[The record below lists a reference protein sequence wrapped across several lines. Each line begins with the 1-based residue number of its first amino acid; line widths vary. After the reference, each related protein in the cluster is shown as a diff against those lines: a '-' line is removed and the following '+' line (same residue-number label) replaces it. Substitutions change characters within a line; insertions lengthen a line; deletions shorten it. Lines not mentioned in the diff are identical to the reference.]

1 MRTAQVI
8 ILIVHKKQKSPLLA
22 QACSLCRE
30 KIARVASHPLRIY
43 SYNTLKRKKSPV
55 WLHTGFVPYNTLK
68 EKNCQGRLA
77 PVWLHTLKEKKCIL
91 IISSTT
97 TSPRASRTTKVAGTP
112 LLPHCAYTLAVGNR
126 SMPKDNRLSSLALL
140 SDAYKPPIAP
150 SIASPLSFSFPEA
163 PRHCP

>member
-1 MRTAQVI
+1 MGGGLPRTLLAQACSLCLVFTELEAHPSKKIACTGGESVRTAQVI
-8 ILIVHKKQKSPLLA
+8 ILITLLKKKIVRGDSPPVRLRTSPL
-22 QACSLCRE
+22 
-30 KIARVASHPLRIY
+30 
-43 SYNTLKRKKSPV
+43 KR
-55 WLHTGFVPYNTLK
+55 
-68 EKNCQGRLA
+68 
-77 PVWLHTLKEKKCIL
+77 KKCIL